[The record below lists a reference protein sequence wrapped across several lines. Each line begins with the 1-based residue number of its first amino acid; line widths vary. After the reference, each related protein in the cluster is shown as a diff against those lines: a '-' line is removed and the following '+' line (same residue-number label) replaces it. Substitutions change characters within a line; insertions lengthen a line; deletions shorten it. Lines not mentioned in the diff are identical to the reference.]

1 MYLTG
6 LIHRDAL
13 FETTVRWLAD
23 EPHPDDG
30 LRVSEIFCYEPLIA
44 GPVARRFFFEVHNA
58 VRPGPLNLRRLH
70 LKDQLRDAIVQG
82 CPAPSDRARAAFEQY
97 RKHPE
102 EFFPG
107 TPSDLL
113 LATDADGALLGMIRV
128 KRIRRIAEKAS
139 RRIADKLAGRIRNAA
154 RELAEQR
161 AREAGLPLEQLHSSS
176 DTMTRE
182 FAAAERIVSRSFR
195 DRTLRLTRDEMRID
209 DVIGCKL
216 VGTPEELGRIE
227 RAIEDHP
234 RARLVEREEHSGQ
247 YNDTN
252 LLIDVELP
260 PPDAL
265 VTRAAGIDWSFAA
278 QRGLDPDRLQQG
290 FARYLESGARTF
302 RAEVILTTF
311 DELVESEFGRSMHEE
326 RILEQR
332 RSATYTG
339 RIAQNASFLVQYLL
353 TLAISPT
360 TEVAPLPIKMW
371 GRYLPDTFSAAHWR
385 LYGHEQEVPLAE
397 VFGGVAL
404 ETLR

>member
-6 LIHRDAL
+6 LIHRDDL
-13 FETTVRWLAD
+13 FQTTLRWLAD
-23 EPHPDDG
+23 RPEPGDG
-30 LRVSEIFCYEPLIA
+30 RRVSEIFCYEPLIA
-44 GPVARRFFFEVHNA
+44 GPVARRFFFELHSK

-70 LKDQLRDAIVQG
+70 LKDQLRDAIVEG
-82 CPAPSDRARAAFEQY
+82 CGDPSPRAQAVFEQY
-97 RKHPE
+97 RDHPE

-113 LATDADGALLGMIRV
+113 LATDEAGCLLGMIRV

-139 RRIADKLAGRIRNAA
+139 RRIADKLAGRIRDAA
-154 RELAEQR
+154 RQLAEQR
-161 AREAGLPLEQLHSSS
+161 AWEAGLPLDQLRSSS
-176 DTMTRE
+176 ATMSRE

-195 DRTLRLTRDEMRID
+195 DRTLQLTREEMRID

-216 VGTPEELGRIE
+216 IGTPDELESIE
-227 RAIEDHP
+227 RAIEQHP
-234 RARLVEREEHSGQ
+234 RAHLAEREEHSGE
-247 YNDTN
+247 YNATN
-252 LLIDVELP
+252 LLVDLELP
-260 PPDAL
+260 PPEMLLA
-265 VTRAAGIDWSFAA
+265 RAEGIDWSFAA
-278 QRGLDPDRLQQG
+278 ARGLEPNRLQQG
-290 FARYLESGARTF
+290 FEGYLLSGARTL

-360 TEVAPLPIKMW
+360 LEADPLPVKMW

-385 LYGHEQEVPLAE
+385 LYGFEQEIPLAE
-397 VFGGVAL
+397 IFGGVAL